1 MVSINTL
8 PEKFERRVINDPTL
22 DRFIWEK
29 HNFSTEY
36 VEPFD
41 VAKSQENQTLVTK
54 QFFLPQR
61 QFVLEF
67 RTMFYIPDSED
78 IYNVNSSDLSLSTL
92 IKFYEK
98 HGTHGKF
105 IYTHPVYGDCICR
118 FKEPLVIPKKN
129 ISGMGSVDSFKVT
142 LMEDISRDHFIYK
155 DEQHFDDINF
165 DFEYG
170 LVEIKYPT
178 TSNNIAL
185 GNNYAMVFREYG
197 KPLRTFSITLPTLLY
212 REIKGELH
220 FNSISGIN
228 LLLLEMFYLN
238 KRLSKKFIFKHNGE
252 DIPVKFNKPLIIP
265 TIKGNTGFTSEISI
279 ELREA
284 PYEQLDSTNLGF

>member
-1 MVSINTL
+1 VVSINTL

-92 IKFYEK
+92 IKFYDK

-105 IYTHPVYGDCICR
+105 IYNHPVYGDCICR

-142 LMEDISRDHFIYK
+142 LMEDISRDHFIHK
-155 DEQHFDDINF
+155 DEQYFDDINF
-165 DFEYG
+165 DFDYG
-170 LVEIKYPT
+170 LVEVKYPT
-178 TSNNIAL
+178 TSLYNIV
-185 GNNYAMVFREYG
+185 GNVIE
-197 KPLRTFSITLPTLLY
+197 KV
-212 REIKGELH
+212 
-220 FNSISGIN
+220 
-228 LLLLEMFYLN
+228 LN
-238 KRLSKKFIFKHNGE
+238 GFPYSLN
-252 DIPVKFNKPLIIP
+252 
-265 TIKGNTGFTSEISI
+265 TI
-279 ELREA
+279 A
-284 PYEQLDSTNLGF
+284 